1 MLSITKF
8 NQNQSNKIDVEQI
21 VELSLKYIL
30 QQIFDKNVEFIYFKI
45 QIDEKY
51 RIQIQIYENLQC
63 VISFLQTFF
72 CSFKNK
78 PRQYKTIC
86 QYNSNYNIKQNQ
98 KRRDTHLQSKKKID
112 CNQFSIQKQDKQDS
126 TQKEKGKKKMVNC
139 QKCRKSEPLNLI
151 CLDPKC
157 GPQQNLNLIC
167 CTCHNAALIH
177 HTISINMFLDI
188 AFIATQSWID
198 SKEQTNSLIAEV
210 ENLIQKLQER
220 KAKMVQFLSYYEK
233 SKHKYNKLQNLIQ
246 EFRYQINDQ
255 SYDEYEEFEET
266 FLEIKNHFSFVPSNP
281 RLPIKLNSEQSLDVI
296 QSNLQEE
303 LDEFSRS
310 YLQLLEIRDEDLKQL
325 LQQQIQ
331 SQHTNSYNQ
340 NGNHNNVAKN
350 STFSNNL
357 KVNNHLN
364 GNLQGQKIT
373 YSASSGSN
381 QQNSK
386 KSSTNFIT
394 LQQQIQNLYEPKE
407 MLDYDE
413 LYSKNCID
421 IGFKVVPKYVE
432 DRKNI
437 EKSSNESIKKN
448 GVEEPNKIYQNQSN
462 NSTSIS
468 QNQVTDSKTQTKME
482 IEQTTN
488 STLQSEN
495 HNHDIQVKSQ
505 KLNNQNTM
513 EIEKKDELNL
523 EQKQQYLN
531 QENNHSENKN
541 EKDSSYQQQFDKQVL
556 SLEDQRDKK
565 DLIQYFDSVH
575 QKTVSNSNLSLAQ
588 QQQQQQI
595 NKLEKKIL
603 TRSAS
608 ATNTNNQGTT
618 SVAQFTSQPT
628 SLTSIPQA
636 NNASPEKDKDKDKEK
651 EKEKE
656 RQREKEK
663 ERENVKQQLKV
674 EKDIE
679 QINYINKKADSYSN
693 ISQSSKQNID
703 SKQQFSQ
710 RRYQNNEEDQDMSSN
725 RKYRGESSEDED
737 DDNNDAQK
745 SQSFP
750 SGKKP
755 KYIKKYD
762 RKGQDYLKTLTEEQI
777 DELIQDYNHLKNWRE
792 VEKKWG
798 ISKYHIIKFF
808 KEKNYI
814 LTSQDENDF
823 DTESR

>member
-1 MLSITKF
+1 
-8 NQNQSNKIDVEQI
+8 
-21 VELSLKYIL
+21 
-30 QQIFDKNVEFIYFKI
+30 
-45 QIDEKY
+45 
-51 RIQIQIYENLQC
+51 
-63 VISFLQTFF
+63 
-72 CSFKNK
+72 
-78 PRQYKTIC
+78 
-86 QYNSNYNIKQNQ
+86 
-98 KRRDTHLQSKKKID
+98 
-112 CNQFSIQKQDKQDS
+112 
-126 TQKEKGKKKMVNC
+126 MVNC
-139 QKCRKSEPLNLI
+139 QKCRRSEPLNLI
-151 CLDPKC
+151 CLDQKC

-198 SKEQTNSLIAEV
+198 SKQQTNCLIDEV

-220 KAKMVQFLSYYEK
+220 KAKMVQFLSYYDK
-233 SKHKYNKLQNLIQ
+233 TKHKYNKLQNSIQ
-246 EFRYQINDQ
+246 EFRYQINDLT
-255 SYDEYEEFEET
+255 YDDYEEFEET
-266 FLEIKNHFSFVPSNP
+266 FLEIKNHFSFVPNNP
-281 RLPIKLNSEQSLDVI
+281 RLPIKLNSEQSLDEI

-303 LDEFSRS
+303 LNEFSKS

-331 SQHTNSYNQ
+331 SQNTSTYNQ
-340 NGNHNNVAKN
+340 NGYHSNGVRNNTSSYHLKGN
-350 STFSNNL
+350 SN
-357 KVNNHLN
+357 LN
-364 GNLQGQKIT
+364 GNIKGQKISF
-373 YSASSGSN
+373 SASNSSN

-386 KSSTNFIT
+386 KCSTNFIT

-432 DRKNI
+432 ERKNI
-437 EKSSNESIKKN
+437 EKSSNQNNKKN
-448 GVEEPNKIYQNQSN
+448 GGEDTNKISQNQNN

-468 QNQVTDSKTQTKME
+468 QNQVTDTNIENKME
-482 IEQTTN
+482 IEQMTN

-495 HNHDIQVKSQ
+495 QHVQIK
-505 KLNNQNTM
+505 NQQQSHQNAM
-513 EIEKKDELNL
+513 EIEKKEEFNQ
-523 EQKQQYLN
+523 EQKQSLN
-531 QENNHSENKN
+531 YGNNHSESKH
-541 EKDSSYQQQFDKQVL
+541 EKDSSQQQQFEKQAL
-556 SLEDQRDKK
+556 SAEDQKDKK
-565 DLIQYFDSVH
+565 DIIQCFDVMN
-575 QKTVSNSNLSLAQ
+575 QKTISNENLST

-608 ATNTNNQGTT
+608 ATNTNNQGST

-628 SLTSIPQA
+628 SLTTIPQA
-636 NNASPEKDKDKDKEK
+636 NNATPEKEK

-656 RQREKEK
+656 KQRER
-663 ERENVKQQLKV
+663 EREKLKQQQKV

-679 QINYINKKADSYSN
+679 QINQINKKADSYSN
-693 ISQSSKQNID
+693 ISQSSKQNLD

-710 RRYQNNEEDQDMSSN
+710 RRNQNNEEDQDMSSN
-725 RKYRGESSEDED
+725 RKSRDESSD
-737 DDNNDAQK
+737 DDDDENNDAQK

-777 DELIQDYNHLKNWRE
+777 DVLIVDYNHLKNWRE

-808 KEKNYI
+808 KEKNFI
-814 LTSQDENDF
+814 LTSQDENELE
-823 DTESR
+823 TESK